1 MYLAYECTVFE
12 GYKNIKNKNGY
23 YLVPNKSFYIKVF
36 IINLELCNYIK
47 IIPIIKKIICA
58 IQIGLTEIFS
68 SQ

>member
-12 GYKNIKNKNGY
+12 GYKNIKKKEWI
-23 YLVPNKSFYIKVF
+23 LPNKSFYIKVF
-36 IINLELCNYIK
+36 IINLELCNYMYIK

>member
-1 MYLAYECTVFE
+1 MDTT
-12 GYKNIKNKNGY
+12 